1 MKLKDILYR
10 NYNTLSDVEKQ
21 FYDDNRE
28 KFEINLCDMYN
39 TINYSDELIWDCEHL
54 GYTAICQEAYKV
66 LTSDYPA

>member
-28 KFEINLCDMYN
+28 KFELNLCDMYN
-39 TINYSDELIWDCEHL
+39 TINYSDELIWEVEHL

>member
-10 NYNTLSDVEKQ
+10 NFDTLLDVEKQ
-21 FYDDNRE
+21 FYKDNRE

-39 TINYSDELIWDCEHL
+39 TICYSDELVWEVEHL

>member
-10 NYNTLSDVEKQ
+10 NFNTLSDVEKQ

>member
-10 NYNTLSDVEKQ
+10 NFNTLSDVEKQ
-21 FYDDNRE
+21 FYDNNRE
-28 KFEINLCDMYN
+28 KFELNLCDMYN
-39 TINYSDELIWDCEHL
+39 TINYSDELIWEVEHL

>member
-1 MKLKDILYR
+1 MKLKNILYR
-10 NYNTLSDVEKQ
+10 NFNTLSDVEKQ

-28 KFEINLCDMYN
+28 KFELNLCDMYN
-39 TINYSDELIWDCEHL
+39 TINYSDELIWEVEHL

>member
-10 NYNTLSDVEKQ
+10 NFNTLSDVEKQ

-28 KFEINLCDMYN
+28 KFEINLCDMFN
-39 TINYSDELIWDCEHL
+39 TIWYSDELIWDCEHL
-54 GYTAICQEAYKV
+54 GFTAVCPEAYKQ

>member
-10 NYNTLSDVEKQ
+10 NFNTLSDVEKQ

-28 KFEINLCDMYN
+28 KFELNLCDMYN

>member
-28 KFEINLCDMYN
+28 KFEKNLCDKYN
-39 TINYSDELIWDCEHL
+39 TFDYSDELIWEVEHL

>member
-10 NYNTLSDVEKQ
+10 NFNTLSDVEQQ

-28 KFEINLCDMYN
+28 KIEINLCDMYN
-39 TINYSDELIWDCEHL
+39 TINYSDELIWEVEHL

>member
-10 NYNTLSDVEKQ
+10 NFNTLSDVEKQ

-39 TINYSDELIWDCEHL
+39 TINYSDELIWEVEHL

-66 LTSDYPA
+66 LTAN

>member
-10 NYNTLSDVEKQ
+10 NFDTLLDVEKQ
-21 FYDDNRE
+21 FYKDNRE

-39 TINYSDELIWDCEHL
+39 TINYSDELIWEVEHL